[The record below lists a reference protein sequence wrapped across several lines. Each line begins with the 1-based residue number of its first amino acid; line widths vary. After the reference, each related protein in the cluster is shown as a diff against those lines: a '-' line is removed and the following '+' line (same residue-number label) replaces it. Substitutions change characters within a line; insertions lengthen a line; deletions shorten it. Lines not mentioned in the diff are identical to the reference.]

1 MSLTGSFNPQ
11 TQGIAKPPVG
21 SKVSKRLAPFSI
33 RLTEADRA
41 RLAIEAAGAP
51 LGAYIKTKL
60 LADAPVSRKRKSGQT
75 VEDRQALARALALL
89 GGSEIFA
96 SLGELAELAKDGAL
110 PFSPKIEAELRKAL
124 AEVREL
130 RGLLM
135 RALGLK
141 PEARG

>member
-11 TQGIAKPPVG
+11 TPEISKPPIT

-33 RLTEADRA
+33 RLSEADRA
-41 RLAIEAAGAP
+41 RLAMEAAGAP

-60 LADAPVSRKRKSGQT
+60 LADAPLSRKRKSGPSI
-75 VEDRQALARALALL
+75 EDRQALAKALGLL
-89 GGSEIFA
+89 GGSQLFV
-96 SLGELAELAKDGAL
+96 SLNELAELARNGAL
-110 PFSPKIEAELRKAL
+110 PFSPEIEGELLSAL
-124 AEVREL
+124 AEVRAL

-141 PEARG
+141 PEARE